1 MGRGVGRFTFGNKS
15 PGNPRCSGCSSLPNY
30 RKRRQ
35 RLLAG
40 DLDPHR
46 TLIASTTVTDIIE
59 MVKGEHDGFTVRL
72 EEGRYHLDLC
82 ESVTKTEENRKGGSP
97 QSRRNP
103 GKKGP

>member
-1 MGRGVGRFTFGNKS
+1 V
-15 PGNPRCSGCSSLPNY
+15 SGDNY

-59 MVKGEHDGFTVRL
+59 TVKGRHDGFTVKL
-72 EEGRYHLDLC
+72 DAGCYHLDLC
-82 ESVTKTEENRKGGSP
+82 EAVTKTGGNRTGGGSP
-97 QSRRNP
+97 QTRINP